1 MLDSRENCLDR
12 KLHFAF
18 PRARLANYFH
28 DSVVEVNELRYETKL
43 FIHCLS
49 ILNTFYLS
57 RITVLSISR
66 THDCFRIV
74 GSIELISS

>member
-18 PRARLANYFH
+18 SRAPLANYFH

-43 FIHCLS
+43 FVHCLS

-57 RITVLSISR
+57 RITVLS
-66 THDCFRIV
+66 HDCFRIA

>member
-1 MLDSRENCLDR
+1 MPDSRGNRENCLDR

-18 PRARLANYFH
+18 SRAPLANYFH

-66 THDCFRIV
+66 TIT
-74 GSIELISS
+74 SELLVQ